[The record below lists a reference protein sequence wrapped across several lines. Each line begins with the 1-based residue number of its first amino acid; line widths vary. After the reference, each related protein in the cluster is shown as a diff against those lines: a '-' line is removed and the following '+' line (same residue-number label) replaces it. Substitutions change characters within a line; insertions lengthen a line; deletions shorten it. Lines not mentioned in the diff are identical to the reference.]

1 MNKGEMIDVL
11 IRDDL
16 DSIFTANEHF
26 SSTEYLHDIL
36 YYGFKGYENFDY
48 DELVEECRERGL
60 YDDGENIDI
69 ELDPYDET
77 PHEFNTEGKFTME
90 K

>member
-1 MNKGEMIDVL
+1 MEREDMIDALVA
-11 IRDDL
+11 DDL
-16 DSIFTANEHF
+16 DTIFADNGDHGD
-26 SSTEYLHDIL
+26 SWMIDNIL
-36 YYGFKGYENFDY
+36 RAGFKGYENIS
-48 DELVEECRERGL
+48 DEELEQELRERGL
-60 YDDGENIDI
+60 YDDDENVDI